1 MTIRFYAV
9 RGVIVQVQG
18 VVSATPISET
28 KRTRARPGLR
38 AQIMLGMTAVTL
50 VAIVVSHML
59 HRKAMATHMDHL
71 RTHIAE
77 RLNVHHAEMGKQL
90 AAHCTDVKEHGPVV
104 PPPATGHRRGERM

>member
-1 MTIRFYAV
+1 
-9 RGVIVQVQG
+9 
-18 VVSATPISET
+18 
-28 KRTRARPGLR
+28 
-38 AQIMLGMTAVTL
+38 MLHWLNVELWGPMWPNIFAPSAVTL